1 MIKKLLTVVFLAML
15 TLTTATMPDD
25 ALAEGKR
32 KAVASKSSK
41 KAKSKG
47 GKKAVARG
55 KSKKS
60 GSRVARNSR
69 GKKSRRSRGE
79 FIARGPSVS
88 IPPDRVREIQIALKR
103 EGYFADEPSG
113 EYNKLTVEA
122 MTKYQQDHNFRKTGY
137 PTAESLQKLGL
148 TRQRRVTTGEPTNE
162 NKTSVETIDNNSNP
176 PQQPI
181 AK

>member
-15 TLTTATMPDD
+15 TLTTVMPDD
-25 ALAEGKR
+25 ALAKGKR
-32 KAVASKSSK
+32 RAVASK
-41 KAKSKG
+41 KAKSRG
-47 GKKAVARG
+47 GKKAVARS
-55 KSKKS
+55 KAKKS
-60 GSRVARNSR
+60 RTSLARNSR
-69 GKKSRRSRGE
+69 GKKSRRARGE
-79 FIARGPSVS
+79 YIARGPSVS

-113 EYNKLTVEA
+113 QYDKTTVEA
-122 MTKYQQDHNFRKTGY
+122 MTKYQQDHNFRRTGY

-162 NKTSVETIDNNSNP
+162 NKTSVEVDNNSSP

-181 AK
+181 SNQ

>member
-15 TLTTATMPDD
+15 TLTTATMPED
-25 ALAEGKR
+25 ALAKGKR
-32 KAVASKSSK
+32 KAVASKSNK

-60 GSRVARNSR
+60 RASSRVAKNRR
-69 GKKSRRSRGE
+69 GKKSRVRRE
-79 FIARGPSVS
+79 YIARGPSVS

-113 EYNKLTVEA
+113 EYNKTTVEA

-162 NKTSVETIDNNSNP
+162 NKTNVEVDNNSNP

-181 AK
+181 SK

>member
-15 TLTTATMPDD
+15 TLTTAMPDD
-25 ALAEGKR
+25 ALAKGKR
-32 KAVASKSSK
+32 RAVASKSNK
-41 KAKSKG
+41 KSKG

-60 GSRVARNSR
+60 SNRVAKNRR
-69 GKKSRRSRGE
+69 GKKSRRASRGE

-88 IPPDRVREIQIALKR
+88 IPPERVREIQIALKR

-113 EYNKLTVEA
+113 EYNKTTVEA
-122 MTKYQQDHNFRKTGY
+122 MTKYQQDHNFRRTGY

-162 NKTSVETIDNNSNP
+162 NKTNVEVDNNSNP

-181 AK
+181 SK

>member
-15 TLTTATMPDD
+15 TLTTVVPDD
-25 ALAEGKR
+25 ALAKGKR
-32 KAVASKSSK
+32 RAVASK
-41 KAKSKG
+41 KAKSRG

-60 GSRVARNSR
+60 SSRVARNSR

-88 IPPDRVREIQIALKR
+88 IPPERVREIQIALKR

-113 EYNKLTVEA
+113 QYDKTTVEA

-162 NKTSVETIDNNSNP
+162 NKSSVELDNNSNP

-181 AK
+181 SK

>member
-15 TLTTATMPDD
+15 TLTTATMPED
-25 ALAEGKR
+25 ALAKGKR
-32 KAVASKSSK
+32 RAVASK
-41 KAKSKG
+41 KAKSRG

-60 GSRVARNSR
+60 SSRVARNSR

-113 EYNKLTVEA
+113 EYNKTTVEA

-162 NKTSVETIDNNSNP
+162 NKTSVEVDNNSNP

-181 AK
+181 SK

>member
-1 MIKKLLTVVFLAML
+1 MAMIKKLLTVVFLAML
-15 TLTTATMPDD
+15 TLTTTMPED
-25 ALAEGKR
+25 ALAKGKR
-32 KAVASKSSK
+32 RAVASKSNK
-41 KAKSKG
+41 KSKG

-60 GSRVARNSR
+60 RGSSRVAKNSR

-79 FIARGPSVS
+79 YIARGPSVS
-88 IPPDRVREIQIALKR
+88 IPPERVREIQIALKR

-113 EYNKLTVEA
+113 QYDKTTVEA
-122 MTKYQQDHNFRKTGY
+122 MTRYQQDHNFRKTGY

-162 NKTSVETIDNNSNP
+162 NKSSVELDNNSNP

-181 AK
+181 SK